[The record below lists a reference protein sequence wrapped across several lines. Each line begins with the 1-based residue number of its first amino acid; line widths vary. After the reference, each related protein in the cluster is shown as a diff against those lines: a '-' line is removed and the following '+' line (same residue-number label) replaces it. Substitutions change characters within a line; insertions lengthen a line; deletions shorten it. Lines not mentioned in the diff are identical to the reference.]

1 MAYQLQVSAKIL
13 SWPRQCACCGGEA
26 NAELRAAASRTT
38 GKRVQ
43 HTTTSWWHVP
53 YCNSC
58 LHHKAQYDE
67 ASKWAGRAIAG
78 GLGAWVLIAWLTG
91 SGWLC
96 CLYRSRMLRLL
107 ASEQGTRRSAET
119 DVRKLLGTFGRSALC
134 GLARHISHFC
144 LRKQDIS
151 RKLYGLQL
159 SQDDVR
165 CTPTMTRRSNT
176 SFVWDG
182 FAAPQL
188 ER

>member
-78 GLGAWVLIAWLTG
+78 GLGAWVLIAWIMG
-91 SGWLC
+91 SGWFGFAVCSGLA
-96 CLYRSRMLRLL
+96 CLGFWHQSKAQEEAQKLMCENCSAPSDAVRYVGWHGTFHTFVFENKAYLENFMISNSRKTM
-107 ASEQGTRRSAET
+107 S
-119 DVRKLLGTFGRSALC
+119 DVR
-134 GLARHISHFC
+134 
-144 LRKQDIS
+144 
-151 RKLYGLQL
+151 QL
-159 SQDDVR
+159 
-165 CTPTMTRRSNT
+165 
-176 SFVWDG
+176 
-182 FAAPQL
+182 
-188 ER
+188 